1 LTEAAERTASADL
14 HRLRREHESRRQAV
28 KIDPRRVLVGLAMA
42 GSLVIFPPAVGYA
55 VGNTTSI
62 GTRAVEPGSATDVLG
77 RHHHDNDNSD
87 NSSAALPSPPAPP
100 AIGAPLPPPP
110 LPPPPGA
117 FAPAAAPAS
126 NSGPSADEINNNSNI
141 SPNND

>member
-1 LTEAAERTASADL
+1 M
-14 HRLRREHESRRQAV
+14 RLCREHESRRQAV
-28 KIDPRRVLVGLAMA
+28 KIDPRRMLVGLAMA
-42 GSLVIFPPAVGYA
+42 GTLVVFPPAVGYA
-55 VGNTTSI
+55 VGDVNASI

-87 NSSAALPSPPAPP
+87 STSAALPAPP
-100 AIGAPLPPPP
+100 PLGAPLPLPPLPP
-110 LPPPPGA
+110 LPPPSGA

-141 SPNND
+141 SPNNN